1 MNFRRNANI
10 TTFRAKRKPPA
21 PESRK
26 RVAPQAYCG
35 AGVDSGVRALYSPKR
50 VFQDTLPDKSRAGC
64 GPFCSRLYGGLSH
77 LFRLYF
83 TRLILPIVFVAG
95 MVAIPF
101 VWLPEITPPEKT
113 PAAQKASGEVDK
125 KTRRATPFQKTMTIG
140 FALILVSVTA
150 GGYMLYRITRSQTAS
165 WRRRF
170 APAKRRG
177 R

>member
-1 MNFRRNANI
+1 M
-10 TTFRAKRKPPA
+10 
-21 PESRK
+21 
-26 RVAPQAYCG
+26 PQACCG
-35 AGVDSGVRALYSPKR
+35 SGVDSGVRALYSPKR
-50 VFQDTLPDKSRAGC
+50 VVNDSPPDKSRAGC

-101 VWLPEITPPEKT
+101 VWLPEVAPPEKP
-113 PAAQKASGEVDK
+113 PAIGEKAAGSAQE
-125 KTRRATPFQKTMTIG
+125 KTRRATPFQRAMTIG

>member
-1 MNFRRNANI
+1 M
-10 TTFRAKRKPPA
+10 
-21 PESRK
+21 
-26 RVAPQAYCG
+26 
-35 AGVDSGVRALYSPKR
+35 
-50 VFQDTLPDKSRAGC
+50 
-64 GPFCSRLYGGLSH
+64 
-77 LFRLYF
+77 FRLYF

-101 VWLPEITPPEKT
+101 VWLPEVAPPEKP
-113 PAAQKASGEVDK
+113 PAIGEKAASSAQD
-125 KTRRATPFQKTMTIG
+125 KTRRATPFQRAMTIG